1 MNMANCLAAAAKLDW
16 IDAVMTSYNFRL
28 MQDPKLLDAIEACHK
43 AGIAIIAMKTTGRTT
58 LKRFKLTIET
68 EADKKLVRNFIQRG
82 FSPEQA
88 AIKLVLQDKRI
99 SAAPVQMEN
108 VAVLTKNVAA
118 VLNKTKLTQTD
129 IEIFKEYAQATCT
142 DYCAGCAHVCDSA
155 LPDTPYVS
163 DIMRYLMYYNSYGD
177 QNRARQLF
185 TQIPRNVRDKLLN
198 IDYRLAEARCPQHL
212 PIGNLIAEAVGKLA

>member
-1 MNMANCLAAAAKLDW
+1 
-16 IDAVMTSYNFRL
+16 
-28 MQDPKLLDAIEACHK
+28 MQDTKLLDAIEACHK
-43 AGIAIIAMKTTGRTT
+43 AGIAVIAMKTTGKTT
-58 LKRFKLTIET
+58 LTRFKLEIET
-68 EADKKLVRNFIQRG
+68 EADKKLVSNFIQRG

-118 VLNKTKLTQTD
+118 VLDKTKLTQTD
-129 IEIFKEYAQATCT
+129 MDIFKEYAHETCT
-142 DYCAGCAHVCDSA
+142 DYCAGCANICDAA

-177 QNRARQLF
+177 RKRARELF
-185 TQIPRNVRDKLLN
+185 AQIPRKARNKLLRT
-198 IDYRLAEARCPQHL
+198 DFSQVEARCPQHL
-212 PIGNLIAEAVGKLA
+212 PIARLVAEAATKLV